1 MAIKSEMVTIPL
13 EEYKE
18 LLLKEKPKGNNE
30 TIMFEKIIDIIERN
44 LEYSDSEY
52 YSSVVMKHVR
62 VKDSD
67 DVLKETMT
75 MLKYL
80 DFDRYMAIWN
90 KVMTNHRKEEEEK
103 LKIEQMNEAKEMRK
117 ENKGNGTN

>member
-90 KVMTNHRKEEEEK
+90 NVMTNHRKEEEEK

-117 ENKGNGTN
+117 ENKENGTN

>member
-117 ENKGNGTN
+117 ENKENGTN